1 MCGLR
6 ARGSGF
12 IKYMGRAPPGAFSL
26 VYRTKVA
33 LSAHG
38 QACGE
43 YYQLSPR
50 QSKSL
55 ILSYLISYLEE
66 SWVSTTGGDK
76 QPHSGFLVSR

>member
-55 ILSYLISYLEE
+55 ILSYLISYLKSLGSARPGEITGCF
-66 SWVSTTGGDK
+66 TTG
-76 QPHSGFLVSR
+76 